1 MLRGMHGCTTRF
13 EIARK
18 NWPLVQNIL
27 DVYGVAECFVKDE
40 INSSD
45 QVIVFEL
52 QREIVVELY
61 LSLRALAG

>member
-1 MLRGMHGCTTRF
+1 MGGLTTRF

-27 DVYGVAECFVKDE
+27 DTYGVAEFFSKKE
-40 INSSD
+40 ELSSD

-52 QREIVVELY
+52 RGEIAIDLY
-61 LSLRALAG
+61 RTMAALAV